1 LWREGTVT
9 KWPCL
14 RYNNQI
20 EPTKTEKEVEMK
32 KVAVILAIALTL
44 SALGGTV
51 YAAQDSLPGDVLY
64 SVKLGFEGATILSR
78 GDDVARAQRALNF
91 ADKRVREMVALTEE
105 GRPEDL
111 DLAVEKYCYALNVT
125 LTRMEE
131 ALNKGGSHAGDI
143 AALVAE
149 ATAEH
154 LSTLNELYDTVPDE
168 AKPAIERA
176 MIEALKCYQRAIQVR
191 EQLGLQVSGLA
202 TIPATIQERVEQWI
216 QENAEAGLAEVGQ

>member
-1 LWREGTVT
+1 MRHEETVT
-9 KWPCL
+9 KWPCF
-14 RYNNQI
+14 RYNSQI
-20 EPTKTEKEVEMK
+20 KPIQAEKEVEMK
-32 KVAVILAIALTL
+32 KVAVILAIVLVL
-44 SALGGTV
+44 SAFGGTA

-64 SVKLGFEGATILSR
+64 PVKLGLERATMSSR

-154 LSTLNELYDTVPDE
+154 LTILDELYDTVPDE

-191 EQLGLQVSGLA
+191 EQLGLEVSGLA

-216 QENAEAGLAEVGQ
+216 QESAEAGLAEVGQ